1 MCEMRNE
8 CIIFV
13 RVPERKRP
21 KHRCEDNIKMGFKEM
36 GCDGVFWIHMAQD
49 RVQWRAL
56 VKMTMKLRIP

>member
-1 MCEMRNE
+1 
-8 CIIFV
+8 
-13 RVPERKRP
+13 
-21 KHRCEDNIKMGFKEM
+21 MGFKEM